1 MKNNS
6 LLLSKPLTINFRPSF
21 CVGFLYILL
30 WAYIVVTRHYT
41 ALDFVHLGEVWA
53 KSGPVGSW
61 GYDGQF
67 YYQLARDPFEA
78 YRYMDNA
85 PYRYQ
90 RIFYPLLVSMLSLG
104 RSVLIPYTMLLVNGV
119 AIVLSVEI
127 MSRLLVRQKFSP
139 WLSLPVGLYFGQAAA
154 FLFDTA
160 EPCALCLVC
169 LGCWLMWQR
178 RVFWAAL
185 CMGLAALTRET
196 MVLFAAGYV
205 VYFLLRR
212 EWRSAVLLV
221 CVAVVP
227 ILLWLFAL
235 WRIFGVTGVTFTPP
249 FEQSPFAGL
258 FSFQDAPRKFWLLIV
273 LMFVPTSMSCVL
285 AVRELVCRCW
295 REVARLGIFED
306 AEGGQGQ
313 AQSLRATKLCR
324 RWEWV
329 VLLGIWL
336 ANLYTVVF
344 LNHYSYLDLISC
356 GRIASSVV
364 VAGLL
369 YGVVTRNRLIVWC
382 MQYYALMFVLFVVC
396 VGLGVSSTII

>member
-6 LLLSKPLTINFRPSF
+6 ILVLRSSFSVNMRPSF

-30 WAYIVVTRHYT
+30 LAYIIATRHYT
-41 ALDFVHLGEVWA
+41 ALDFVHLGEVWS
-53 KSGPVGSW
+53 KSGSAGSW

-104 RSVLIPYTMLLVNGV
+104 RSALIPDVMLLVNGV
-119 AIVLSVEI
+119 AIVLSVEV
-127 MSRLLVRQKFSP
+127 MSRLLMRQRFSP
-139 WLSLPVGLYFGQAAA
+139 WLSLPVGLYFGQSAA

-196 MVLFAAGYV
+196 MVLFAAGYM

-212 EWRSAVLLV
+212 EWRSAALLV
-221 CVAVVP
+221 GVAVVP
-227 ILLWLFAL
+227 IVLWLFVL

-249 FEQSPFAGL
+249 FEHSPFAGL
-258 FSFQDAPRKFWLLIV
+258 FYFQDAPRKFWLLIIF
-273 LMFVPTSMSCVL
+273 MFIPTLISCLL
-285 AVRELVCRCW
+285 AFGEL
-295 REVARLGIFED
+295 
-306 AEGGQGQ
+306 
-313 AQSLRATKLCR
+313 LRR
-324 RWEWV
+324 RWQQFT
-329 VLLGIWL
+329 LLGIWF

-382 MQYYALMFVLFVVC
+382 MQYYTLTFVLFVVC
-396 VGLGVSSTII
+396 VGLGVSSVII